1 MLNMRSDLTPKA
13 RIRDAALRLFAEEG
27 FDAVTVRRIAATAEV
42 SPALVLHHYGSK
54 EGLRAACDDH
64 ILRLTEEL
72 MPTPEEPA
80 ATASPSA
87 AAAFDA
93 SAEAKFGSFAEVFPD
108 DSPVLPYLR
117 RMLLADD
124 ERAREV
130 LRGWHRMTVDLL
142 TQWRD
147 AGVLDP
153 GPDPEVRAALLL
165 AMDLGGV
172 LLRDPLTELLGFDP
186 LGSGGIDRWGRDA
199 YSFFSLMLTD
209 PPAPEGRPS

>member
-1 MLNMRSDLTPKA
+1 MRSDLTPKA
-13 RIRDAALRLFAEEG
+13 RIRDAALRLFADHG

-64 ILRLTEEL
+64 ILGLTEEL
-72 MPTPEEPA
+72 MPTPEESGALADRPA
-80 ATASPSA
+80 AEV
-87 AAAFDA
+87 FDA

-142 TQWRD
+142 TRWRD

-209 PPAPEGRPS
+209 TPPPEGRPS

>member
-1 MLNMRSDLTPKA
+1 MRSDLTPRA
-13 RIRDAALRLFAEEG
+13 RIRNAALRLFADHG
-27 FDAVTVRRIAATAEV
+27 FDAVTVRRIAAAAEV

-54 EGLRAACDDH
+54 EGLRSACDDH
-64 ILRLTEEL
+64 ILALTEEL
-72 MPTPEEPA
+72 MPAPEESEARAGRPA
-80 ATASPSA
+80 AE
-87 AAAFDA
+87 AFDA

-142 TQWRD
+142 TTWRD

-209 PPAPEGRPS
+209 ATPPEGRPS

>member
-1 MLNMRSDLTPKA
+1 MRSDLTPKA
-13 RIRDAALRLFAEEG
+13 RIRDATLRLFADDG
-27 FDAVTVRRIAATAEV
+27 FDAVTVRRIAAAAGV

-54 EGLRAACDDH
+54 DALRAACDDH
-64 ILRLTEEL
+64 ILGLTEAL
-72 MPTPEEPA
+72 MPTPEDSASATSSPA
-80 ATASPSA
+80 PG
-87 AAAFDA
+87 AFDA
-93 SAEAKFGSFAEVFPD
+93 AVDAKLGSFADLFPD

-142 TQWRD
+142 TRWRE

-165 AMDLGGV
+165 AMDLGAV

-199 YSFFSLMLTD
+199 YSFFTLMLTD
-209 PPAPEGRPS
+209 PPAPEGRTP

>member
-27 FDAVTVRRIAATAEV
+27 FDAVTVRRIAAAAEV

-54 EGLRAACDDH
+54 EGLRAACDEH
-64 ILRLTEEL
+64 ILALTEEL

-117 RMLLADD
+117 RMLLTDD

-142 TQWRD
+142 TMWRD